1 MRPITIFL
9 LVVGIG
15 ALIVSACTAQLSL
28 ATATAAPAVT
38 VDTAITTNPTAE
50 NTIEPMPD
58 GQKVVTRDDRGKTI
72 SLTVGE
78 NFLLKLGDEYT
89 WEFSISDQA
98 VLSRVK
104 NIAVIRGAQGVY
116 LATKPGTVTVSAAG
130 DPLCRQSQPPC
141 MMPSILFEFTVQVK

>member
-1 MRPITIFL
+1 MFL
-9 LVVGIG
+9 LVVEIG
-15 ALIVSACTAQLSL
+15 ALVVSACTAQLPS

-50 NTIEPMPD
+50 NTTEPLPD

-72 SLTVGE
+72 SLAVGE
-78 NFLLKLGDEYT
+78 NFLLELGEGYT
-89 WEFSISDQA
+89 WEVNVSDQA

-116 LATKPGTVTVSAAG
+116 LANKPGKVTVSAAG